1 VTTFK
6 ITQSCEECEGEGIME
21 RRTSVDTYRAIECEW
36 CDGTGERSHEEEY
49 DTITDAQDDYPSARF
64 TYI

>member
-1 VTTFK
+1 
-6 ITQSCEECEGEGIME
+6 ME

-49 DTITDAQDDYPSARF
+49 DTITDARDDYPRARF
-64 TYI
+64 TY